1 MPGRRRLQWNLLI
14 DSTCTEYYAVWSAYC
29 CYCLSLTCPLLA
41 ESQVDGTD
49 LTVEEIWETPFTL
62 PSSTFRNDLGLPS
75 NATYSTFSPREQTAG
90 LDSTHTINVQRSNRR
105 EGNPRPSNGIWLSLS
120 LQASQRSTNKLDE
133 WNLAICLV
141 PKVLAAQWLPKLG
154 LGIMVLLD
162 SRSLTPVES
171 IE

>member
-1 MPGRRRLQWNLLI
+1 MAPVLL
-14 DSTCTEYYAVWSAYC
+14 SK
-29 CYCLSLTCPLLA
+29 
-41 ESQVDGTD
+41 
-49 LTVEEIWETPFTL
+49 EIRETPFTL
-62 PSSTFRNDLGLPS
+62 PNSIFRNDLGLPS

-105 EGNPRPSNGIWLSLS
+105 EGNPHPSNGIWLSLP

-141 PKVLAAQWLPKLG
+141 PKVLVAQWLPKLG

-162 SRSLTPVES
+162 SRSLTPVKP